1 MASSVL
7 MDLHERLQWPE
18 PDHVFNPPGAG
29 PAVFCKLACRK
40 IENPLLRVMRTNQA
54 RVGLLTGNPTADNS
68 DAPIAIV
75 CEFST
80 AITAQILR
88 KIRKLSWNFCHAP
101 LLITIEP
108 HLIRAWSCY
117 EKPDAQSGEFP
128 AVPIVKE
135 GDGVITNIDKL
146 IDSLHWIQLASG
158 QFFAQRAD
166 RFDRNQRADTTLLNN
181 LRYVRKLLTADLPED
196 IAHDLLARII
206 FIQFLFQRTDS
217 RGNPA
222 LSPRKMSNLHQ
233 QGVLSRTYTELA
245 GILRSKSNTFSL
257 FHWLNERFNGD
268 LFPSNYNHERRLV
281 KKSHLDFLSDFVAGK
296 LRMEDGQYLLWPH
309 YSFDTIPLE
318 FISSIYEEFVTK
330 RNSESEES
338 GIGEHYTRPFLVDF
352 MLDKVLPWSGEDY
365 NVKII
370 DPCCG
375 SAVFLVKAFQRLVH
389 RWRTTN
395 AGREP
400 SVAFLRK
407 LLEENLFGVDINPKA
422 IRVASFS
429 LYLAMCDEI
438 DPRHYWS
445 KEHCFPPLR
454 QVTLRDTD
462 FFSNTLKGIC
472 SKEDAGTYDLIIGN
486 TPWGE
491 ESLTDMAQMWA
502 EENEWKAADKQ
513 VGTLFLP
520 KTATLCKEN
529 GRICMIQPAGSL
541 LFNVSPTAVE
551 FRKRLF
557 ENYKVDEIINL
568 SDLRFLDLFPKAVGP
583 ACIIIMRPLPP
594 NDEPIAYWS
603 PKKTQTSEDQYRVV
617 IEAQDLNWVW
627 PEEAANDP
635 VVWPA
640 LMWGGRRDL
649 RFIRRLRNESE
660 TLGSGIEK
668 GNWFLIR
675 GFQRGAKN
683 ARDYPDRI
691 GYPVLENHT
700 IWNQR
705 SIVSNASQFPPNE
718 NPMFEKPRKLEVF
731 KLPATVLKESWTV
744 TAGKKFRGIFVT
756 PTKKT
761 KKHDTLLV
769 RNSFLVV
776 KSQSKESLS
785 ALTIALNSSFAVYYL
800 FMTSGRLASYRPA
813 LRNQDLK
820 EMPLPTEKLSVKQLK
835 KINEADIDA
844 AAFDLYKLN
853 SVERILVNDFLD
865 ITLRDAKDAIAPHGR
880 NPVFTRSDEYSEKL
894 EIYSK
899 WFIDVLQSGFGR
911 DKQVCASIFIP
922 NNGEPLPFCLIGIH
936 LEWPK
941 RSLIRYER
949 LSNRNL
955 LEKLRDLDQTQ
966 VGPDLKIEGLYY
978 KRVSRIYQ
986 TITIKDGGRNRKVPT
1001 VFLVKPNQERYWTTS
1016 MALRD
1021 ADEVSMDIYQWSQ
1034 SADDDQKFS
1043 SYE

>member
-7 MDLHERLQWPE
+7 MALHERLQWPE

-29 PAVFCKLACRK
+29 PAVYCKLARQK
-40 IENPLLRVMRTNQA
+40 IERPLLRVVHTKQA

-75 CEFST
+75 CEFSA
-80 AITAQILR
+80 AITADILS
-88 KIRKLSWNFCHAP
+88 KIRKLSWNFCHSP

-108 HLIRAWSCY
+108 HLIRVWSCY

-128 AVPIVKE
+128 ADPILEE
-135 GDGVITNIDKL
+135 GDRVTTNIDAL

-181 LRYVRKLLTADLPED
+181 LKYVRQRVTADLPED

-217 RGNPA
+217 RGNAA
-222 LSPRKMSNLHQ
+222 LSPRKLANLHQ
-233 QGVLSRTYTELA
+233 LGVLSRSYTELA
-245 GILRSKSNTFSL
+245 EILRSKSDTFSL

-268 LFPSNYNHERRLV
+268 LFPSNYDHE
-281 KKSHLDFLSDFVAGK
+281 KKLIKKPHLDLLSDFVDGK

-309 YSFDTIPLE
+309 YSFDAIPLE

-338 GIGEHYTRPFLVDF
+338 GIGDHYTRPFLVDF

-365 NVKII
+365 NIKIL

-400 SVAFLRK
+400 SVAFLKK

-454 QVTLRDTD
+454 QLTLRDTD

-472 SKEDAGTYDLIIGN
+472 SKEDADTYDLIIGN

-502 EENEWKAADKQ
+502 KENEWKAADKQ

-520 KTATLCKEN
+520 KTAALCKEN
-529 GRICMIQPAGSL
+529 GCICMIQPAGSL
-541 LFNVSPTAVE
+541 LFNVSPTAVD
-551 FRKRLF
+551 FRRRLF
-557 ENYKVDEIINL
+557 QNYKVDEIINL
-568 SDLRFLDLFPKAVGP
+568 SDLRFLNLFPKAVGP

-594 NDEPIAYWS
+594 SDEPIAYWS

-649 RFIRRLRNESE
+649 GFIRRLRNESE
-660 TLGSGIEK
+660 TLGSGINK
-668 GNWFLIR
+668 GSWFFER
-675 GFQRGAKN
+675 GFQRGTKN
-683 ARDYPDRI
+683 AREYSDRI

-700 IWNQR
+700 IWNQC

-744 TAGKKFRGIFVT
+744 AAGKRFRSIFVT
-756 PTKKT
+756 PSKE
-761 KKHDTLLV
+761 HDTLLV
-769 RNSFLVV
+769 SNSFLAI

-785 ALTIALNSSFAVYYL
+785 AFTIALNSSFAVYYL

-813 LRNQDLK
+813 LRNQDLE
-820 EMPLPTEKLSVKQLK
+820 EMPLPKEELSVKQLK
-835 KINEADIDA
+835 EIKEADIDA
-844 AAFDLYKLN
+844 AAFDLYQLN

-865 ITLRDAKDAIAPHGR
+865 VTLRDAKDAIAPPGR
-880 NPVFTRSDEYSEKL
+880 NPVLTCSDEYSEKL

-899 WFIDVLQSGFGR
+899 WFIDVLQSGFGH
-911 DKQVCASIFIP
+911 DKQLCTSIFVP
-922 NNGEPLPFCLIGIH
+922 NDGKPLPFCLVGIH
-936 LEWPK
+936 LEWPN

-955 LEKLRDLDQTQ
+955 LDKLQELDMTQ
-966 VGPDLKIEGLYY
+966 MGQDLKIEGLYY

-986 TITIKDGGRNRKVPT
+986 TITLQDGRRPRKIPT
-1001 VFLVKPNQERYWTTS
+1001 VFLVKPNQERYWTIS

-1034 SADDDQKFS
+1034 SVVDDQEPI